1 MRKWS
6 IGNLELL
13 EDVEMFLL
21 VVGINPDKRFV
32 CVLLG
37 WDGSIEI
44 DNMEC
49 IHEADA
55 KLHIVWEAQ

>member
-6 IGNLELL
+6 IGNLEFY
-13 EDVEMFLL
+13 EDVEMLLL
-21 VVGINPDKRFV
+21 VAGINPDGCFV

-44 DNMEC
+44 DSMEC
-49 IHEADA
+49 IHEADT
-55 KLHIVWEAQ
+55 KLHIVWEVQ